1 MATASHITDSRAVSG
16 RSFGARYTME
26 TEMYI
31 LHHGPSGMFA
41 DQYRVDA
48 DGTIRTAG
56 FAFKPWDD
64 AAAHLDSIVAMGE
77 NADDW
82 MIAVKP
88 KNVVT
93 DWIV

>member
-1 MATASHITDSRAVSG
+1 
-16 RSFGARYTME
+16 
-26 TEMYI
+26 MYI

-41 DQYRVDA
+41 DQYAVDA

-56 FAFKPWDD
+56 FAFKSWDD
-64 AAAHLDSIVAMGE
+64 AEAHLASIVAMGD

-88 KNVVT
+88 TNVVT